1 MSTEAYQAL
10 MVLIGFQSSLI
21 GLGSLIV
28 ALLTYKSKK

>member
-10 MVLIGFQSSLI
+10 MVFISFQSSLI

-28 ALLTYKSKK
+28 AVLTLKNKK